1 MSEYVVDNLPA
12 PIFEKCRKIDLLHD
26 MFVKGID
33 PFFVE
38 TDKIKMSVDEHKDF
52 ENSTFEN
59 RKDIPE
65 PRISINVEEL
75 YNLTKMIQDDIWN
88 VIRYKPTG
96 KIRIDRVKKEINE
109 TFMEYGIDNYANQ
122 LEVFIKSL
130 IIDDGWNPESFR
142 GYQHL
147 LAMIRDTKGLT
158 KMNYLQALMNKA
170 RKMIPPN
177 LRTENSFVID
187 SNSVDVNK
195 VGE

>member
-1 MSEYVVDNLPA
+1 MVEYTVSTLPA
-12 PIFEKCRKIDLLHD
+12 PIFDECRKIDLLHD

-52 ENSTFEN
+52 ENSTFEF

-65 PRISINVEEL
+65 PKISINVEEI
-75 YNLTKMIQDDIWN
+75 YNLTKMIQDDIWR
-88 VIRYKPTG
+88 VTKYHPTG
-96 KIRIDRVKKEINE
+96 KIRIDRINE
-109 TFMEYGIDNYANQ
+109 QINERFMECGIDNYANQ
-122 LEVFIKSL
+122 LDVFIKSL

-147 LAMIRDTKGLT
+147 LIMINETKGLA
-158 KMNYLQALMNKA
+158 KMNHLQALMNKI

-177 LRTENSFVID
+177 LHTENSFVID

>member
-1 MSEYVVDNLPA
+1 MVEYTVSTLPA
-12 PIFEKCRKIDLLHD
+12 PIFDECRKIDLLHN

-52 ENSTFEN
+52 ENSTFEF

-65 PRISINVEEL
+65 PKISINVEEI
-75 YNLTKMIQDDIWN
+75 YNLTKMIQDDIWR
-88 VIRYKPTG
+88 VTKYHPTG
-96 KIRIDRVKKEINE
+96 KIRIDRINE
-109 TFMEYGIDNYANQ
+109 QINERFMGYGIDNYANQ
-122 LEVFIKSL
+122 LDVFIKSL

-147 LAMIRDTKGLT
+147 LIMINETKGLA
-158 KMNYLQALMNKA
+158 KMNHLQALMNKI

-177 LRTENSFVID
+177 LHTENSFVID

-195 VGE
+195 VDE